1 MVILKL
7 FIFTL
12 FCFST
17 FAAKTIHIDNVDVDC
32 TGREECL
39 FIIESFKKYE
49 GKDLTRSEIES
60 AVRFELSKP
69 YYKSFFYEI
78 KNNNLK
84 IVAVTK
90 PKISKLNVVG
100 TDSVLNRRIKNEF
113 TLKEGD
119 YYDAIKV
126 EEGLEKIGESF
137 FKKDAKV
144 GTVKT
149 KLTEDGLNLEITLN
163 KSGIRLL
170 EIISLEGIDGA
181 NLDQAKKFWNRIKGS
196 SLDFTN
202 YKKML
207 QEYRNLLI
215 TEGFW
220 LSNVKEELHVLNTGN
235 YKLVFK
241 IKLGHRFGISFY
253 NNKRLSH
260 NELFNHVKKYIQN
273 NKGRFDDIS
282 LNRHLVNFYRENG
295 YYYAKSQINEARG
308 KDRFGNSVINFYIT
322 IDEGRKVEITKV
334 NFTGNNFKSLDEL
347 EKAYSES
354 NSDLLK
360 ADYLHEKG
368 LEDASEKIKEIYVKD
383 GFIFVNIEKPKI
395 DFIDGGDS
403 AIVSFSISESAQYRL
418 SKINIE
424 GVDDKEAVYFIKDA
438 LKNKIGKPFNVVHI
452 DEDLKAAINTLKSRG
467 FYFSSYLEKRPKK
480 IVTVNSAT
488 NEIELNLKFSLG
500 VKTYL
505 GNVIVTGNS
514 KTKDVVVRRELPLK
528 RGDLVTPRA
537 MNEFVNRLRELGLF
551 SNVNISS
558 FVGEEV
564 SESEKYLNFVIK
576 VTEKD
581 FGQAEIAPGF
591 RTDLG
596 FKFSTMIAYNNIQ
609 GMNRSVIFKAQT
621 NWRTDFDYLDERR
634 FDESKK
640 LLEGLV
646 QFQFIE
652 PYLFYDWLG
661 SKLTFKTTVKF
672 ERKRYSDFDADIY
685 SIAPQLYKQFSDVL
699 STSLTYEFD
708 NVRQF
713 DATDEI
719 DEDKYYIG
727 AIRPEVTLDFRDN
740 SSMPRK
746 GSWFNFSWEFANPY
760 LGSQKENDLTINY
773 NKAVIRNYNY
783 IPLGDITLA
792 TSITLGYEHNFSDD
806 LITDDSGNIIIDAD
820 GKPQTS
826 GYIPPLKVFRL
837 IGRDFL
843 RGYSDF
849 ESGRLSDNSYITDTT
864 VRGNAY
870 LFNFRV
876 EPRYY
881 LGDYSAI
888 AIFFDAGRV
897 FVDKIDEF
905 ELLKSVGLS
914 FKLFT
919 PIGSLDFDYGVKLD
933 RIGGDSF
940 GRFHIT
946 IGQF

>member
-1 MVILKL
+1 MKFLT
-7 FIFTL
+7 FIII
-12 FCFST
+12 S
-17 FAAKTIHIDNVDVDC
+17 FAAFAVKTINIKNVDVDC

-49 GKDLTRSEIES
+49 GKELTQPEIES
-60 AVRFELSKP
+60 AIRFELSKP
-69 YYKSFFYEI
+69 YYKSFYYEI
-78 KNNNLK
+78 KNEKLK
-84 IVAVTK
+84 IVVVTK
-90 PKISKLNVVG
+90 PKISTLNIIG

-113 TLKEGD
+113 PLKEGD
-119 YYDAIKV
+119 YYDEIKV
-126 EEGLEKIGESF
+126 KEGLDKIGEAFFKKNVKVGDIETTLTEEGLRL
-137 FKKDAKV
+137 DV
-144 GTVKT
+144 
-149 KLTEDGLNLEITLN
+149 NLN
-163 KSGIRLL
+163 KEGIRLL
-170 EIISLEGIDGA
+170 ESIKLKGIDNS
-181 NLDQAKKFWNRIKGS
+181 NLDAGEKFWYRIKDT

-215 TEGFW
+215 KDGFW
-220 LSNVKEELHVLNTGN
+220 LSTVKEELNILDSGN
-235 YKLVFK
+235 YELVFTVN
-241 IKLGHRFGISFY
+241 LGIRFGVNFH
-253 NNKRLSH
+253 NNKRLEH
-260 NELFNHVKKYIQN
+260 TDLFNRLKKYIQN

-282 LNRHLVNFYRENG
+282 LNRHMVNFYRENG
-295 YYYAKSQINEARG
+295 YYYAKTIINEAHG
-308 KDRFGNSVINFYIT
+308 KDAFGNDVINFYIT
-322 IDEGRKVEITKV
+322 VDEGRKVKITKV
-334 NFTGNNFKSLDEL
+334 NFTGNNYKDL
-347 EKAYSES
+347 EVVRKAYDKSS
-354 NSDLLK
+354 SDLLH
-360 ADYLHEKG
+360 ADYLHENG
-368 LEDASEKIKEIYVKD
+368 LEEASEKIKELYVKD
-383 GFIFVNIEKPKI
+383 GFIFVNIEKPKV
-395 DFIDGGDS
+395 DFIDGGDA
-403 AIVSFSISESAQYRL
+403 AIVSFSISEGAQYKL

-424 GVDDKEAVYFIKDA
+424 GVDDKEAEYFIKDV
-438 LKNKIGKPFNVVHI
+438 LRNKIGKPFNVVLI
-452 DEDLKAAINTLKSRG
+452 DEDLKKAINTLKGRG
-467 FYFSSYLEKRPKK
+467 FYFSSYSEKRPKK
-480 IVTVNSAT
+480 IVKVNSAT

-500 VKTYL
+500 LKTYL

-514 KTKDVVVRRELPLK
+514 QTKDIVIRRELPLK
-528 RGDLVTPRA
+528 RGDLVTPKA

-596 FKFSTMIAYNNIQ
+596 FKFSTMIAYNNFQ
-609 GMNRSVIFKAQT
+609 GMNRSFIFKAQT

-634 FDESKK
+634 LDESKK
-640 LLEGLV
+640 LLEGLI
-646 QFQFIE
+646 QFQYIE
-652 PYLFYDWLG
+652 PYLFYDWIG
-661 SKLTFKTTVKF
+661 SKLTFKTTVKY

-719 DEDKYYIG
+719 DQDKYYIG
-727 AIRPEVTLDFRDN
+727 ALRPEITLDFRDN
-740 SSMPRK
+740 PSLPRK

-760 LGSQKENDLTINY
+760 LGSQSDDDLTINY

-792 TSITLGYEHNFSDD
+792 TSISIGYEHNFASD
-806 LITDDSGNIIIDAD
+806 LVKDSNGNVIVDSD
-820 GKPQTS
+820 GENQTS

-843 RGYSDF
+843 RGYSDL
-849 ESGRLSDNSYITDTT
+849 ESGRLIDDTYITDTT
-864 VRGNAY
+864 VRNNAY
-870 LFNFRV
+870 LFNFRI

-888 AIFFDAGRV
+888 AVFFDAGRV
-897 FVDKIDEF
+897 FVDKIDDF

-919 PIGSLDFDYGVKLD
+919 PIGSLDFDYGIKLD
-933 RIGGDSF
+933 RVGGDSF